1 MLSDSGKK
9 GCCID
14 IAILIDATENMAL
27 IINEVKANAMDLC
40 AKFQETMKQEMAW
53 RIDEFRVKVI
63 PFRDYAYDGA
73 QAMNDSGFFFL
84 PEQNAAF
91 RSYMDSI
98 VAKGGGD
105 GTASA
110 LEAMA
115 LAMRSDWTT
124 KGDRRRHIILVFT
137 NSSAVPLKEAS
148 RTKNPYYPDNMP
160 TDLNELYDMW
170 SKEMPEKRSK
180 RLAFFAPKVEP
191 WCDDM
196 EKWEMIWP
204 EFSNGGSGLD
214 EAELQMVTMVL
225 SANV

>member
-1 MLSDSGKK
+1 MSDSGKK

-137 NSSAVPLKEAS
+137 NS
-148 RTKNPYYPDNMP
+148 
-160 TDLNELYDMW
+160 
-170 SKEMPEKRSK
+170 
-180 RLAFFAPKVEP
+180 
-191 WCDDM
+191 C
-196 EKWEMIWP
+196 
-204 EFSNGGSGLD
+204 
-214 EAELQMVTMVL
+214 LQI
-225 SANV
+225 